1 MHYTLLETKAQ
12 ITCTLEELVK
22 MESLDQCIYATPDLQ
37 GTMVQLYIAS
47 RPASRDDFMLVD
59 VEDFLAEMEL
69 DTEVES
75 CGPEKAMIAVPA
87 GLDCRPLHLRPT
99 CPKSVCRFDRRR
111 SARLR

>member
-37 GTMVQLYIAS
+37 GTIVQLYIAS

-69 DTEVES
+69 ETL
-75 CGPEKAMIAVPA
+75 GPEESKSEELEALLERMGSRETTITVARMKQGM
-87 GLDCRPLHLRPT
+87 GLP
-99 CPKSVCRFDRRR
+99 
-111 SARLR
+111 